1 MTSSKI
7 YEAIKSQQLS
17 DIKKLLEDYGKLRNH
32 DDALGD
38 YLNEL
43 NNLPG
48 DYSAPKGCLLI
59 AYYNDK
65 PAGCVAY
72 KKIGEEICE
81 MKRLYVKN
89 EFRGEKIGEKL
100 VLELLNKGRE
110 NKFRLM
116 RLDTHPWMNAAQNLY
131 QKFGFREVERY
142 NNNPTKGIR
151 FFELKL

>member
-7 YEAIKSQQLS
+7 YEAIKPQQLS

-89 EFRGEKIGEKL
+89 
-100 VLELLNKGRE
+100 
-110 NKFRLM
+110 
-116 RLDTHPWMNAAQNLY
+116 
-131 QKFGFREVERY
+131 
-142 NNNPTKGIR
+142 
-151 FFELKL
+151 

>member
-1 MTSSKI
+1 MTASQI
-7 YEAIKSQQLS
+7 YEAIKPQQLH
-17 DIKKLLEDYGKLRNH
+17 DIKKLLENYGELRNH

-43 NNLPG
+43 KNLPG
-48 DYSAPKGCLLI
+48 DYSAPEGCLLI
-59 AYYNDK
+59 AYFKNQ

-100 VLELLNKGRE
+100 VTELISKARDNMY
-110 NKFRLM
+110 RLM
-116 RLDTHPWMNAAQNLY
+116 RLDTHPWMNAAQSLY
-131 QKFGFREVERY
+131 QKYGFREVERY
-142 NNNPTKGIR
+142 NNNPTRGIR